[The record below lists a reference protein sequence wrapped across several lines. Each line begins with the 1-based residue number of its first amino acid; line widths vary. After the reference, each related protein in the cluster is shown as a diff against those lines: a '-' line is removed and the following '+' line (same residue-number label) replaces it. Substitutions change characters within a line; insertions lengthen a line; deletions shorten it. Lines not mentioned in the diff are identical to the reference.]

1 MLVVEKKKSL
11 TIEASRNAKYNWYPY
26 KVQHALLEK
35 NGKLFLVSLLSHFK
49 QVLLLIVFTW
59 CWTHGTFLIKK

>member
-1 MLVVEKKKSL
+1 MLAVEKKSL

-26 KVQHALLEK
+26 KVQHAQLEK
-35 NGKLFLVSLLSHFK
+35 NDKLFLVILLSHFK

-59 CWTHGTFLIKK
+59 CWTHGTFLMKK